1 MGAPMRL
8 FRRLIVCAS
17 LAALASVAALPAHA
31 ADAVANFYKG
41 RTVQVLIGFSAGG
54 GYDIYARTLARYM
67 GKHIPGNPTLVPQN
81 MPGAGT
87 LKVANYIYNVAP
99 KDGTVFGTFARG
111 IPMEKLLGRT
121 VGQQFDATKFTWIG
135 SVTDE
140 PSVCVFWAASGI
152 KTWQDMKTKPWK
164 VGGSGV
170 TSDLDIY
177 ANVLRNMFHL
187 PGRLIT
193 GFPGGTEVL
202 LAMRRG
208 EVDGRCGW
216 SWSALLSRDRDL
228 LDKKLV
234 TVPLQ
239 LGVEVNKDIPDVP
252 LILDQTNDPKEKAAL
267 KLIFSRQVDGAALRG
282 PARPAARAR
291 QSAARCLR
299 RDHEGPRFPRRNEK
313 ARSRSAAAIG
323 RQSRAAGEGGLFL
336 SGGRGE
342 NRLRRD
348 QGRDP
353 PPHPHYHNHQ
363 SHKPRRG
370 RAPSF
375 SSVPRLPPCPPG
387 GGGR

>member
-1 MGAPMRL
+1 MRTFCRL
-8 FRRLIVCAS
+8 FAAAS
-17 LAALASVAALPAHA
+17 IAALTAAAALPAHA
-31 ADAVANFYKG
+31 ADATANFYKG

-121 VGQQFDATKFTWIG
+121 QGQQFDATKFTWIG
-135 SVTDE
+135 SITDE

-152 KTWQDMKTKPWK
+152 RSFQDMKTKPWK

-202 LAMRRG
+202 LSMRRG

-267 KLIFSRQVDGAALRG
+267 KLIFSRQVMARPFAAPPNLPPERAKALRDAFDATMKDEG
-282 PARPAARAR
+282 FLAEMKKLDLEVRPQSGAKVEQLVKEVYSYPADVVKIASDAIKVAR
-291 QSAARCLR
+291 
-299 RDHEGPRFPRRNEK
+299 
-313 ARSRSAAAIG
+313 
-323 RQSRAAGEGGLFL
+323 
-336 SGGRGE
+336 
-342 NRLRRD
+342 
-348 QGRDP
+348 
-353 PPHPHYHNHQ
+353 
-363 SHKPRRG
+363 
-370 RAPSF
+370 
-375 SSVPRLPPCPPG
+375 
-387 GGGR
+387 

>member
-1 MGAPMRL
+1 MRSFHHLFAAVGAVAL
-8 FRRLIVCAS
+8 S
-17 LAALASVAALPAHA
+17 LAALPAQA

-41 RTVQVLIGFSAGG
+41 RTVQIMIGFSAGG

-67 GKHIPGNPTLVPQN
+67 GRHIPGNPTLVPQN

-121 VGQQFDATKFTWIG
+121 VGEQFDATKFTWIG

-152 KTWQDMKTKPWK
+152 KTWADMKTKPWK

-202 LAMRRG
+202 LSMQRR

-216 SWSALLSRDRDL
+216 SWSSLISRDKHL
-228 LDKKLV
+228 LDQKLV

-239 LGVEVNKDIPDVP
+239 LGLESNPDIPNVP
-252 LILDQTNDPKEKAAL
+252 LVLDQTNDPKEKAAL
-267 KLIFSRQVDGAALRG
+267 KLIFSRQVMARPFAAPPNLPPERAKALRDAFDATMKDPDFLAEMKRLDLEVRPQSG
-282 PARPAARAR
+282 AKVEQLVKEVYSYPADVVKIA
-291 QSAARCLR
+291 S
-299 RDHEGPRFPRRNEK
+299 D
-313 ARSRSAAAIG
+313 AIKVAG
-323 RQSRAAGEGGLFL
+323 R
-336 SGGRGE
+336 
-342 NRLRRD
+342 
-348 QGRDP
+348 
-353 PPHPHYHNHQ
+353 
-363 SHKPRRG
+363 
-370 RAPSF
+370 
-375 SSVPRLPPCPPG
+375 
-387 GGGR
+387 

>member
-1 MGAPMRL
+1 VAGTTAGHDEKGMMSTSMRS
-8 FRRLIVCAS
+8 FRRL
-17 LAALASVAALPAHA
+17 LAAVSVAALTAVATLPARA
-31 ADAVANFYKG
+31 ADVASFYKG
-41 RTVQVLIGFSAGG
+41 RTVQVLIGFSPGG

-121 VGQQFDATKFTWIG
+121 VGEQFDATKFTWIG
-135 SVTDE
+135 SITDE

-152 KTWQDMKTKPWK
+152 RSFQDMKTKPWK

-202 LAMRRG
+202 LSMRRG

-267 KLIFSRQVDGAALRG
+267 KLIFSRQVMARPFAAPPGLSPERAKALRDAFDATMKDEG
-282 PARPAARAR
+282 FLAEMRKLDLEVRPQSGAKVEQLVKEVYSYPADVVKIASDAIKTAR
-291 QSAARCLR
+291 
-299 RDHEGPRFPRRNEK
+299 
-313 ARSRSAAAIG
+313 
-323 RQSRAAGEGGLFL
+323 
-336 SGGRGE
+336 
-342 NRLRRD
+342 
-348 QGRDP
+348 
-353 PPHPHYHNHQ
+353 
-363 SHKPRRG
+363 
-370 RAPSF
+370 
-375 SSVPRLPPCPPG
+375 
-387 GGGR
+387 

>member
-1 MGAPMRL
+1 MSMKSVLHSGAAL
-8 FRRLIVCAS
+8 G
-17 LAALASVAALPAHA
+17 LAALVGLASAPAQA

-67 GKHIPGNPTLVPQN
+67 GRHIPGNPTLVPQN

-121 VGQQFDATKFTWIG
+121 VGEQFDATKFTWVG

-202 LAMRRG
+202 LSMQRR

-216 SWSALLSRDRDL
+216 SWSSLLSRDKHL
-228 LDKKLV
+228 LDQKLV

-239 LGVEVNKDIPDVP
+239 LGLERNPDIPDVP
-252 LILDQTNDPKEKAAL
+252 LVLDQTNDPKEKAAL
-267 KLIFSRQVDGAALRG
+267 KLIFSRQVMARPFAAPPGLPPERVKALRDAFDATMKDPDFLTEMKRLDLEVRPQSG
-282 PARPAARAR
+282 VKVEQLVREVYSYPADVVKIA
-291 QSAARCLR
+291 S
-299 RDHEGPRFPRRNEK
+299 D
-313 ARSRSAAAIG
+313 AIKVAG
-323 RQSRAAGEGGLFL
+323 R
-336 SGGRGE
+336 
-342 NRLRRD
+342 
-348 QGRDP
+348 
-353 PPHPHYHNHQ
+353 
-363 SHKPRRG
+363 
-370 RAPSF
+370 
-375 SSVPRLPPCPPG
+375 
-387 GGGR
+387 

>member
-1 MGAPMRL
+1 MRM
-8 FRRLIVCAS
+8 FRSLIVSAGAIAFA
-17 LAALASVAALPAHA
+17 LAANPARA
-31 ADAVANFYKG
+31 ADALANFYKG
-41 RTVQVLIGFSAGG
+41 KSIQVLIGFSPGG

-121 VGQQFDATKFTWIG
+121 VGEQFDATKFTWIG

-152 KTWQDMKTKPWK
+152 KTWADMQTKPWK

-228 LDKKLV
+228 LDKRLV

-239 LGVEVNKDIPDVP
+239 LGVEVNKDIPTVP
-252 LILDQTNDPKEKAAL
+252 LIVDLATDPKQKAAL
-267 KLIFSRQVDGAALRG
+267 KLIFARQAMARPFAAPPNLPPERAKALRDAFDATMKD
-282 PARPAARAR
+282 PDFLAEMQKLDLEVRPQPGTRLDQLVKEVYAYPPDVVKIAA
-291 QSAARCLR
+291 
-299 RDHEGPRFPRRNEK
+299 D
-313 ARSRSAAAIG
+313 AIRTG
-323 RQSRAAGEGGLFL
+323 R
-336 SGGRGE
+336 
-342 NRLRRD
+342 
-348 QGRDP
+348 
-353 PPHPHYHNHQ
+353 
-363 SHKPRRG
+363 
-370 RAPSF
+370 
-375 SSVPRLPPCPPG
+375 
-387 GGGR
+387 

>member
-1 MGAPMRL
+1 MKSVPSLLCTACVGAL
-8 FRRLIVCAS
+8 VLIATT
-17 LAALASVAALPAHA
+17 PARA

-41 RTVQVLIGFSAGG
+41 KTVQVLIGFSAGG

-87 LKVANYIYNVAP
+87 LKVANFIYNVAP

-121 VGQQFDATKFTWIG
+121 QGQQFDATKFTWIG

-140 PSVCVFWAASGI
+140 PSVCVFWGASGI

-202 LAMRRG
+202 LSMQRR

-216 SWSALLSRDRDL
+216 SWTALLSRDHHL
-228 LDKKLV
+228 LDQKLV
-234 TVPLQ
+234 NVTLQ
-239 LGVEVNKDIPDVP
+239 LGLEKNPDIPDVP
-252 LILDQTNDPKEKAAL
+252 LVLDQTNDPKEKAAL
-267 KLIFSRQVDGAALRG
+267 RLIFSRQVMARPFAAPPGLPADRVKALRDAFDATMKDAG
-282 PARPAARAR
+282 FLAEMKKLDLEVRPQGGSKVEQLVKEVYGYPADVVKIASDAIKVAR
-291 QSAARCLR
+291 
-299 RDHEGPRFPRRNEK
+299 
-313 ARSRSAAAIG
+313 
-323 RQSRAAGEGGLFL
+323 
-336 SGGRGE
+336 
-342 NRLRRD
+342 
-348 QGRDP
+348 
-353 PPHPHYHNHQ
+353 
-363 SHKPRRG
+363 
-370 RAPSF
+370 
-375 SSVPRLPPCPPG
+375 
-387 GGGR
+387 

>member
-1 MGAPMRL
+1 MAALVAAIHERDSEQCSWGRRNKSGDDETWIGVSMRS
-8 FRRLIVCAS
+8 FRRF
-17 LAALASVAALPAHA
+17 VAAASIAILAVAAGPSRA
-31 ADAVANFYKG
+31 ADVAGFYKG

-67 GKHIPGNPTLVPQN
+67 GKHIPGNPTMVPQN

-99 KDGTVFGTFARG
+99 KDGTVIGTFARG

-152 KTWQDMKTKPWK
+152 KTWADMKTKPWK

-202 LAMRRG
+202 LSMQRR

-216 SWSALLSRDRDL
+216 SWSSLISRDKRF
-228 LDKKLV
+228 LDDKLI

-239 LGVEVNKDIPDVP
+239 LGLDKNADIPDVP
-252 LILDQTNDPKEKAAL
+252 LVIDQTSDPKEKAAL
-267 KLIFSRQVDGAALRG
+267 KLIFSRQVMARPFAAPPNLPPDRAKALRDAFDATMKD
-282 PARPAARAR
+282 PAFLAEMKKLDLEVRPQSGVKVEQLVKEVYSYPPDVVKIAADAI
-291 QSAARCLR
+291 
-299 RDHEGPRFPRRNEK
+299 
-313 ARSRSAAAIG
+313 RSA
-323 RQSRAAGEGGLFL
+323 R
-336 SGGRGE
+336 
-342 NRLRRD
+342 
-348 QGRDP
+348 
-353 PPHPHYHNHQ
+353 
-363 SHKPRRG
+363 
-370 RAPSF
+370 
-375 SSVPRLPPCPPG
+375 
-387 GGGR
+387 

>member
-1 MGAPMRL
+1 MPMRSLHRL
-8 FRRLIVCAS
+8 FAAAG
-17 LAALASVAALPAHA
+17 LAGLAVLSALPARA

-81 MPGAGT
+81 MPGAGS

-111 IPMEKLLGRT
+111 IPMERLLGRT
-121 VGQQFDATKFTWIG
+121 VGEQFDATKFTWIG

-202 LAMRRG
+202 LSMRRG

-216 SWSALLSRDRDL
+216 SWSSLISRDKDL
-228 LDKKLV
+228 LDRKLV

-239 LGVEVNKDIPDVP
+239 LGLEKNQDIPDVP
-252 LILDQTNDPKEKAAL
+252 LVLDQTSDAKQKAAL
-267 KLIFSRQVDGAALRG
+267 KLIFSRQVMARPFAAPPGLPPERAKALRDAFDATMKDAEFLAEMRRLDLEVRPQSG
-282 PARPAARAR
+282 AKVEQLVKEVYSYPADVVKIAA
-291 QSAARCLR
+291 
-299 RDHEGPRFPRRNEK
+299 D
-313 ARSRSAAAIG
+313 AIKV
-323 RQSRAAGEGGLFL
+323 A
-336 SGGRGE
+336 
-342 NRLRRD
+342 
-348 QGRDP
+348 
-353 PPHPHYHNHQ
+353 
-363 SHKPRRG
+363 K
-370 RAPSF
+370 
-375 SSVPRLPPCPPG
+375 
-387 GGGR
+387 

>member
-1 MGAPMRL
+1 MRL
-8 FRRLIVCAS
+8 ARLLFIAGV
-17 LAALASVAALPAHA
+17 ALALGAAPARA

-67 GKHIPGNPTLVPQN
+67 GRHIPGNPTLVPQN

-87 LKVANYIYNVAP
+87 LKVANFIYNVAP

-121 VGQQFDATKFTWIG
+121 EGQQFDATKFTWIG

-140 PSVCVFWAASGI
+140 PSVCVFWGASGI
-152 KTWQDMKTKPWK
+152 KNWQDMKTKPWK

-202 LAMRRG
+202 LSMQRR

-216 SWSALLSRDRDL
+216 SWTALLSRDRHL
-228 LDKKLV
+228 LDQKLV
-234 TVPLQ
+234 NVTLQ
-239 LGVEVNKDIPDVP
+239 LGLERNSDLPDVP
-252 LILDQTNDPKEKAAL
+252 LVLDQTNDPKQKAAL
-267 KLIFSRQVDGAALRG
+267 RLIFSRQVMARPFAAPPGLPPDRVKALRDAFDATMKDPDFLAEMKKLDLEVRPQPG
-282 PARPAARAR
+282 LKVEQLVKEVYGYPADVVKIASDAIKVAR
-291 QSAARCLR
+291 
-299 RDHEGPRFPRRNEK
+299 
-313 ARSRSAAAIG
+313 
-323 RQSRAAGEGGLFL
+323 
-336 SGGRGE
+336 
-342 NRLRRD
+342 
-348 QGRDP
+348 
-353 PPHPHYHNHQ
+353 
-363 SHKPRRG
+363 
-370 RAPSF
+370 
-375 SSVPRLPPCPPG
+375 
-387 GGGR
+387 

>member
-1 MGAPMRL
+1 MITA
-8 FRRLIVCAS
+8 V
-17 LAALASVAALPAHA
+17 SVAALGLATMPAQA
-31 ADAVANFYKG
+31 ADVAQFYKG
-41 RTVQVLIGFSAGG
+41 KTVQVLIGFSAGG

-121 VGQQFDATKFTWIG
+121 VGEQFDATKFTWIG

-152 KTWQDMKTKPWK
+152 KTWNDMKTKPWK

-202 LAMRRG
+202 LSMQRR

-216 SWSALLSRDRDL
+216 SWSSLVSRDKHF
-228 LDKKLV
+228 LDDNLV

-239 LGVEVNKDIPDVP
+239 LGLENNPDIPNVP
-252 LILDQTNDPKEKAAL
+252 LVLDQTNDPKQKAAL
-267 KLIFSRQVDGAALRG
+267 KLIFSRQVMARPFAAPPGLPPDRVKALRDAFDATMKD
-282 PARPAARAR
+282 PDFLAEMKKLDLEVRPQSGAKVEQLVKEVYSYPPDVVKIAA
-291 QSAARCLR
+291 
-299 RDHEGPRFPRRNEK
+299 D
-313 ARSRSAAAIG
+313 AI
-323 RQSRAAGEGGLFL
+323 
-336 SGGRGE
+336 
-342 NRLRRD
+342 
-348 QGRDP
+348 
-353 PPHPHYHNHQ
+353 
-363 SHKPRRG
+363 KV
-370 RAPSF
+370 AP
-375 SSVPRLPPCPPG
+375 
-387 GGGR
+387 

>member
-1 MGAPMRL
+1 MTMRPLRRL
-8 FRRLIVCAS
+8 FAV
-17 LAALASVAALPAHA
+17 AALAGVAVLAALPARA

-111 IPMEKLLGRT
+111 IPMERLLGRT
-121 VGQQFDATKFTWIG
+121 VGEQFDATKFTWIG
-135 SVTDE
+135 SITDE

-202 LAMRRG
+202 LSMRRG

-216 SWSALLSRDRDL
+216 SWSSLISRDKDL

-234 TVPLQ
+234 TVPVQ
-239 LGVEVNKDIPDVP
+239 LGLEKNQDIPDVP
-252 LILDQTNDPKEKAAL
+252 LVLDQTSDAKQKAAL
-267 KLIFSRQVDGAALRG
+267 KLIFSRQVMARPFAAPPGMPPERAKALRD
-282 PARPAARAR
+282 AFDATMKDSEFLAEMKRLDLEVRPQSGAKVEQLVKEVYSYPPDVVKIAA
-291 QSAARCLR
+291 
-299 RDHEGPRFPRRNEK
+299 D
-313 ARSRSAAAIG
+313 AIKV
-323 RQSRAAGEGGLFL
+323 A
-336 SGGRGE
+336 
-342 NRLRRD
+342 
-348 QGRDP
+348 
-353 PPHPHYHNHQ
+353 
-363 SHKPRRG
+363 K
-370 RAPSF
+370 
-375 SSVPRLPPCPPG
+375 
-387 GGGR
+387 

>member
-1 MGAPMRL
+1 MSMKSGLRMGAAL
-8 FRRLIVCAS
+8 G
-17 LAALASVAALPAHA
+17 LAALASLVCVPAQA

-121 VGQQFDATKFTWIG
+121 VGEQFDATKFSWVG

-202 LAMRRG
+202 LSMQRR

-216 SWSALLSRDRDL
+216 SWSSLLSRDKHL
-228 LDKKLV
+228 LDQKLV

-239 LGVEVNKDIPDVP
+239 LGLEKNPDLPDVP
-252 LILDQTNDPKEKAAL
+252 LVLDQTNDPKEKAAL
-267 KLIFSRQVDGAALRG
+267 KLIFSRQVMARPFAAPPGLPPERIKALRDAFDATMKDPDFLAEMKRLDLEVRPQSG
-282 PARPAARAR
+282 AKVEQLVKEVYSYPADVVKIA
-291 QSAARCLR
+291 S
-299 RDHEGPRFPRRNEK
+299 D
-313 ARSRSAAAIG
+313 AIKVAG
-323 RQSRAAGEGGLFL
+323 R
-336 SGGRGE
+336 
-342 NRLRRD
+342 
-348 QGRDP
+348 
-353 PPHPHYHNHQ
+353 
-363 SHKPRRG
+363 
-370 RAPSF
+370 
-375 SSVPRLPPCPPG
+375 
-387 GGGR
+387 

>member
-1 MGAPMRL
+1 MRSMHRL
-8 FRRLIVCAS
+8 FAAAGLAGLAVLAS
-17 LAALASVAALPAHA
+17 LPAKA
-31 ADAVANFYKG
+31 ADTVATFYKG

-81 MPGAGT
+81 MPGAAT
-87 LKVANYIYNVAP
+87 LKVANSSYNVAP

-111 IPMEKLLGRT
+111 IPMERLLGRT
-121 VGQQFDATKFTWIG
+121 VGEQFDATKFTWIG

-202 LAMRRG
+202 LSMRRG

-216 SWSALLSRDRDL
+216 SWSSLISRVKDL
-228 LDKKLV
+228 LDRKLV

-239 LGVEVNKDIPDVP
+239 LGLEKNQDIPDVP
-252 LILDQTNDPKEKAAL
+252 LVLDQTADAKQKAAL
-267 KLIFSRQVDGAALRG
+267 KLIFSRQVMARPFAAPPGLPPERAKALRDAFDATMKD
-282 PARPAARAR
+282 PEFLAEMKRLDLEVRPQSGAKVEQLVKEVYSYPPDVVKIAA
-291 QSAARCLR
+291 
-299 RDHEGPRFPRRNEK
+299 D
-313 ARSRSAAAIG
+313 AIKV
-323 RQSRAAGEGGLFL
+323 A
-336 SGGRGE
+336 
-342 NRLRRD
+342 
-348 QGRDP
+348 
-353 PPHPHYHNHQ
+353 
-363 SHKPRRG
+363 K
-370 RAPSF
+370 
-375 SSVPRLPPCPPG
+375 
-387 GGGR
+387 

>member
-1 MGAPMRL
+1 MFIKRVLCSGVAL
-8 FRRLIVCAS
+8 G
-17 LAALASVAALPAHA
+17 LAAVVSLTSAPARA
-31 ADAVANFYKG
+31 ADATANFYKG

-67 GKHIPGNPTLVPQN
+67 GRHIPGNPTLVPQN

-99 KDGTVFGTFARG
+99 KDGTVCGTFARG

-121 VGQQFDATKFTWIG
+121 VWEQFDATKFTWIG

-202 LAMRRG
+202 LSMQRR

-216 SWSALLSRDRDL
+216 SWSALISRDKHL
-228 LDKKLV
+228 LDQKLV

-239 LGVEVNKDIPDVP
+239 LGLEKNPDIPDVP
-252 LILDQTNDPKEKAAL
+252 LVIDQTNDPKEKAAL
-267 KLIFSRQVDGAALRG
+267 KLIFSRQVMARPFAAPPGLPPERVKALRDAFDATMKDPDFLAEMKRLDLEVHPQSG
-282 PARPAARAR
+282 AKVEQLVKEVYTYPADVVKVAT
-291 QSAARCLR
+291 
-299 RDHEGPRFPRRNEK
+299 D
-313 ARSRSAAAIG
+313 AIKVAG
-323 RQSRAAGEGGLFL
+323 R
-336 SGGRGE
+336 
-342 NRLRRD
+342 
-348 QGRDP
+348 
-353 PPHPHYHNHQ
+353 
-363 SHKPRRG
+363 
-370 RAPSF
+370 
-375 SSVPRLPPCPPG
+375 
-387 GGGR
+387 

>member
-1 MGAPMRL
+1 MRSLPRL
-8 FRRLIVCAS
+8 FAAAS
-17 LAALASVAALPAHA
+17 VAVLAAMAALPAHA

-67 GKHIPGNPTLVPQN
+67 GRHIPGNPTLLPQN

-87 LKVANYIYNVAP
+87 LKVANYIYNVAA

-152 KTWQDMKTKPWK
+152 RSWQDMKTKPWK

-202 LAMRRG
+202 LSMQRR

-216 SWSALLSRDRDL
+216 SWSSLLSRDKHL
-228 LDKKLV
+228 LDQKLV

-239 LGVEVNKDIPDVP
+239 LGLEKNPDIPDVP
-252 LILDQTNDPKEKAAL
+252 LVIDLTANPKEKAAL
-267 KLIFSRQVDGAALRG
+267 RMIFSRQVMARPFAAPPNLPPDRAKALRDAFDATMKDPDFLAEMKKLDLEVRPQSG
-282 PARPAARAR
+282 AKVEQLVKEVYSYPADVVKIAADAIKPAR
-291 QSAARCLR
+291 
-299 RDHEGPRFPRRNEK
+299 
-313 ARSRSAAAIG
+313 
-323 RQSRAAGEGGLFL
+323 
-336 SGGRGE
+336 
-342 NRLRRD
+342 
-348 QGRDP
+348 
-353 PPHPHYHNHQ
+353 
-363 SHKPRRG
+363 
-370 RAPSF
+370 
-375 SSVPRLPPCPPG
+375 
-387 GGGR
+387 